1 MTSKKIKIL
10 HLFYLVGGVGTS
22 IELIAK
28 NTDPN
33 QFEHIIV
40 NGADPAQ
47 IPLKNTD
54 FTTYHVNLN
63 REIRP
68 FKDFQLA
75 FQLIKIC
82 QKVKPDLI
90 HAHSAKGG
98 IIGKIAAF
106 IVKRPCLHTPQA
118 YSYLS
123 AQKKPKRRLYLLIEK
138 ALKLLPHKI
147 LASSRS
153 EAKRAIN
160 DLKYPEN
167 RVITFPNAIN
177 PIQDVKE
184 LSLKKTWPDNYICTV
199 GRPSYQK
206 NIELMIDVMYQ
217 LKKERPDIH
226 LIIMGVGS
234 YSPNTRSVEDKINK
248 YQLQENVTML
258 EWTSRDDILHIISHA
273 QLYLSTARYE
283 GLPYAV
289 IEALALS
296 KALVL
301 SDVDGNKDLIDE
313 DKNGFLIFTDN
324 TELFKQRILELLIY
338 KEKRSSFEKHSYFL
352 FNKYF
357 NIGHTI
363 KDLETI
369 YKTES
374 L

>member
-1 MTSKKIKIL
+1 MTGKKIKIL

-22 IELIAK
+22 IELISK
-28 NTDPN
+28 NTDQQ
-33 QFEHIIV
+33 QFEHVII
-40 NGADPAQ
+40 NGARPDQ
-47 IPLKNTD
+47 IPLYENNVKL
-54 FTTYHVNLN
+54 HHLELE

-68 FKDFQLA
+68 LKDFKLIL
-75 FQLIKIC
+75 QLISIC
-82 QKVKPDLI
+82 KKEKPDVI

-123 AQKKPKRRLYLLIEK
+123 AQTKIKKRLYLFIEK
-138 ALKLLPHKI
+138 TLKLLPHKI
-147 LASSRS
+147 LASSWS

-160 DLKYPEN
+160 DLKYPEK

-177 PIQDVKE
+177 PIQKIPE
-184 LSLKKTWPDNYICTV
+184 LSIERTWPDNYICTV

-206 NIELMIDVMYQ
+206 NIELMIDVMHQ

-234 YSPNTRSVEDKINK
+234 YSPNTRSVEDKIIK
-248 YQLQENVTML
+248 YELQDNVTML
-258 EWTSRDDILHIISHA
+258 KWTSRKDIFHIISNA
-273 QLYLSTARYE
+273 RLYLSTARYE

-289 IEALALS
+289 IEALALK

-301 SDVDGNKDLIDE
+301 SDADGNRDLVDQ
-313 DKNGFLIFTDN
+313 DKNGFLIFADN
-324 TELFKQRILELLIY
+324 IELYKQRIIELLNY
-338 KEKRSSFEKHSYFL
+338 KEKRTSFEDHSYSL
-352 FNKYF
+352 FDQYF
-357 NIGHTI
+357 NIQKTI
-363 KDLETI
+363 KNLETI

>member
-1 MTSKKIKIL
+1 M
-10 HLFYLVGGVGTS
+10 
-22 IELIAK
+22 IE
-28 NTDPN
+28 
-33 QFEHIIV
+33 
-40 NGADPAQ
+40 
-47 IPLKNTD
+47 
-54 FTTYHVNLN
+54 
-63 REIRP
+63 
-68 FKDFQLA
+68 
-75 FQLIKIC
+75 
-82 QKVKPDLI
+82 
-90 HAHSAKGG
+90 
-98 IIGKIAAF
+98 
-106 IVKRPCLHTPQA
+106 
-118 YSYLS
+118 
-123 AQKKPKRRLYLLIEK
+123 
-138 ALKLLPHKI
+138 
-147 LASSRS
+147 
-153 EAKRAIN
+153 
-160 DLKYPEN
+160 
-167 RVITFPNAIN
+167 
-177 PIQDVKE
+177 
-184 LSLKKTWPDNYICTV
+184 
-199 GRPSYQK
+199 
-206 NIELMIDVMYQ
+206 VMYQ

-313 DKNGFLIFTDN
+313 DKNGFLIFAEN